1 MADIGRYRVLREIGR
16 GGMGVVY
23 EALDP
28 LIGRNVAIKLI
39 HVADEADQRA
49 LNDRLFHEARAAG
62 NLVHRNIV
70 SVFDVGLHEGNFYI
84 AMEFVGGQTLASM
97 MAAQAMPR
105 GEILTTILLPVADAL
120 DYAHRSGVV
129 HRDVKPNNIMIRED
143 GSPCVVDFGMAQAVQ
158 GDGKTRAGLAGGT
171 VAYASPEAIR
181 GDSLD
186 GRADQFSLACVA
198 YEVIAGRRPFES
210 DSLAETLRR
219 LLAGEFRKASEVD
232 PSVPPDAD
240 EVFSRALSPDA
251 NQRFRHCKD
260 FMAGLCAAVEGIAPT
275 QAQAQ
280 SAPRPSQD
288 ATPGPPEVMAFPP
301 PPAPSPHLTAP
312 TLYTQ
317 TPTPAQSPPPPPAWR
332 PAPRPNVG
340 PGEFT
345 RIFEQ
350 LQEGGQ
356 TPRRVSSDAGEFTQ
370 ILGDLR
376 AETPPPE
383 FLQAPT
389 FAELGAGK
397 VRFEKIE
404 GTLRFYRDRL
414 SKQYDSLERQAFYTY
429 ILWVCCV
436 ALGFGVVIAALVLV
450 FLGKGKE
457 GAATLASSVLVYFI
471 QRIFQQREDQY
482 RKAADKKNEHLE
494 YGNRWLLAI
503 QTIDA
508 VEDPSAR
515 ARSQARLAIELI
527 RRLGESREEPET
539 SKRRSPVTRK
549 KTGEG
554 RSGAASA

>member
-1 MADIGRYRVLREIGR
+1 MADIGRYRILREIGR

-28 LIGRNVAIKLI
+28 VIGRNVAIKVI
-39 HVADEADQRA
+39 HVADEADQKS
-49 LNDRLFHEARAAG
+49 LNDRLFHEARSAG

-70 SVFDVGLHEGNFYI
+70 NVLDVGLHEGNFYI
-84 AMEFVGGQTLASM
+84 AMEFVGGKTLAKV
-97 MAAQAMPR
+97 MAANAMPR

-129 HRDVKPNNIMIRED
+129 HRDVNPSNIMIRDD

-198 YEVIAGRRPFES
+198 YEVVAGRRPFES
-210 DSLAETLRR
+210 DNLNEIVMKVL
-219 LLAGEFRKASEVD
+219 GGQFRKVTEVD
-232 PSVPPDAD
+232 PTIPTGAD
-240 EVFSRALSPDA
+240 EVFSRALSPDPA
-251 NQRFRHCKD
+251 QRFSNCKD
-260 FMAGLCAAVEGIAPT
+260 FMANLCATVEKAAPSPL
-275 QAQAQ
+275 
-280 SAPRPSQD
+280 SAES
-288 ATPGPPEVMAFPP
+288 AIGPPQADAPPPPVAGPP
-301 PPAPSPHLTAP
+301 PPAPRFTPPTSPFMAAALT
-312 TLYTQ
+312 LQ
-317 TPTPAQSPPPPPAWR
+317 PPPPQPQKPGPQPIA
-332 PAPRPNVG
+332 G

-345 RIFEQ
+345 MIFEE
-350 LQEGGQ
+350 LQERTP
-356 TPRRVSSDAGEFTQ
+356 TPRRSGRSTGEFTQ

-376 AETPPPE
+376 NATPPADFPRAPE
-383 FLQAPT
+383 FV
-389 FAELGAGK
+389 ELGEGK

-414 SKQYDSLERQAFYTY
+414 SKQYDGLERQAFYTY
-429 ILWVCCV
+429 VLWVCCV

-450 FLGKGKE
+450 FIGKIPE

-527 RRLGESREEPET
+527 RRLGEAREEPET
-539 SKRRSPVTRK
+539 SKRRSGAPRK
-549 KTGEG
+549 KAA
-554 RSGAASA
+554 GANG

>member
-1 MADIGRYRVLREIGR
+1 
-16 GGMGVVY
+16 MGVVY

-39 HVADEADQRA
+39 HVAEEADQRS

-62 NLVHRNIV
+62 KLDHRNIV
-70 SVFDVGLHEGNFYI
+70 NVFDAGLHEGNFYI
-84 AMEFVGGQTLASM
+84 AMEFVGGQTLARVMSEHT
-97 MAAQAMPR
+97 MPR
-105 GEILTTILLPVADAL
+105 GEILTKILLPVADAL
-120 DYAHRSGVV
+120 DYAHTSGVV

-198 YEVIAGRRPFES
+198 FEAVAGRRPFES
-210 DSLAETLRR
+210 GSAAETLRR
-219 LLAGEFRKASEVD
+219 VLAGECSKVTELD
-232 PSVPPDAD
+232 PSLPPESD

-251 NQRFRHCKD
+251 GQRFRNCKE
-260 FMAGLCAAVEGIAPT
+260 FMTGLCAAVEGAVPT
-275 QAQAQ
+275 QAEAQ
-280 SAPRPSQD
+280 RAFRPSQLE
-288 ATPGPPEVMAFPP
+288 TPPPSTVRAFPAP
-301 PPAPSPHLTAP
+301 LPPSPPLTPPAQF
-312 TLYTQ
+312 TQ
-317 TPTPAQSPPPPPAWR
+317 TTSQAQNPPPPP
-332 PAPRPNVG
+332 PHVG

-350 LQEGGQ
+350 LQEGTQ
-356 TPRRVSSDAGEFTQ
+356 TPRRVSAGAGEFTQ

-383 FLQAPT
+383 FLKGPA
-389 FAELGAGK
+389 FAALGDGK

-436 ALGFGVVIAALVLV
+436 GLGFGVVIAALVMV
-450 FLGKGKE
+450 FLGKIQE

-515 ARSQARLAIELI
+515 ARSQARLAYELI
-527 RRLGESREEPET
+527 RRFGDSGEEPAA
-539 SKRRSPVTRK
+539 SKRRNSGARK
-549 KTGEG
+549 KTGD
-554 RSGAASA
+554 SKT